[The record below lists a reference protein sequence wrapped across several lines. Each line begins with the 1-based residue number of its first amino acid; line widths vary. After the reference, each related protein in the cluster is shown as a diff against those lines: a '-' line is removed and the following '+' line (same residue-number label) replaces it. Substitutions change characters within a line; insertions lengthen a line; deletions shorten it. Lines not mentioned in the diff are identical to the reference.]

1 MFFIVLYLYFFTFI
15 IFLAICY
22 KKYGAINGDTHYL
35 QKYGKILL
43 VVIRMIYDR
52 KNENYV
58 YEYIGKN
65 IRKYRKEKGL
75 TQLQLADRAHYSKQ
89 MISNMENNTHQTF
102 SLGTLWSI
110 AQALDIEMYKL
121 CIEPT
126 NDKVKQ
132 KEKDYF
138 YM

>member
-1 MFFIVLYLYFFTFI
+1 
-15 IFLAICY
+15 
-22 KKYGAINGDTHYL
+22 
-35 QKYGKILL
+35 
-43 VVIRMIYDR
+43 MIYDR